1 MIKLCSKMPGRKYTL
16 INKQTKTL
24 FYFAEFV
31 RPLTRLLPHV
41 TQTGSEVGLYN
52 AGRNNKTCLYMS
64 ALSRVPVY
72 ILAQSESEP

>member
-1 MIKLCSKMPGRKYTL
+1 MPGRKYTL
-16 INKQTKTL
+16 ISKQTKTL
-24 FYFAEFV
+24 YFVFFLFLA

-41 TQTGSEVGLYN
+41 TQTGSDVGLYN

-64 ALSRVPVY
+64 ALSRVLLS